1 MLKQLL
7 NNSKTAFK
15 SPKNDFFDPEN
26 GQNEKFNFGDHI
38 STFRAKNT
46 PKSGPYKTKNNA
58 QTTSEQLQTNF
69 QKFQKTVFCDP
80 ENGQNDPLRG
90 PNFEPKILI
99 LEVIYRSFE
108 LKIHIK

>member
-1 MLKQLL
+1 
-7 NNSKTAFK
+7 
-15 SPKNDFFDPEN
+15 
-26 GQNEKFNFGDHI
+26 

-108 LKIHIK
+108 LKIQLKVGILRPKIMPKQLSHILYFL